1 MFEKD
6 KEITPVI
13 FRVYQGELCAYF
25 PAEPWDIFGNYI
37 ACYAH
42 IGQHGASSLD
52 WLQKGRPATE
62 NEYAGL
68 KKELEGFGY
77 NLRVYKR
84 VTSKHRITRHRQ
96 ITAWR
101 KKLPQCKTA

>member
-1 MFEKD
+1 MFERD

-13 FRVYQGELCAYF
+13 FRVYRGELCAYF
-25 PAEPWDIFGNYI
+25 PAEPWDMFGNYI
-37 ACYAH
+37 TCYAH
-42 IGQHGASSLD
+42 IGQHGAASLD

-62 NEYAGL
+62 NEYAAL

-84 VTSKHRITRHRQ
+84 VTPKHRVSRHKQ
-96 ITAWR
+96 ITIWR
-101 KKLPQCKTA
+101 KAAQCPSV